1 MFDSSLIYDLWY
13 YGIEI
18 LAFICAITFHE
29 FMHGF
34 VAFKLGDRT
43 AARNGRL
50 SFNPIRHVDPFGTLI
65 LPALLLLAGMPVFGY
80 AKPVPF
86 NPNNFKDPK
95 KGELY
100 VALAGPLGNLLLAV
114 IGALLL
120 LGSAGV
126 VSLLPTVAAVY
137 LQMFLQ
143 MLIIINLY
151 LMFFNLIP
159 IPPLDGA
166 SIVVPFI
173 PDEHMDTYYTIQQY
187 ALPVFM
193 IAIILLPQVFNVD
206 PIGWYLSV
214 TAGNVYHLLVG
225 LI

>member
-1 MFDSSLIYDLWY
+1 MFDSSLIYDFWY

-18 LAFICAITFHE
+18 LAFVCAITFHE

-34 VAFKLGDRT
+34 MAFKLGDRT
-43 AARNGRL
+43 AASNGRL
-50 SFNPIRHVDPFGTLI
+50 SFNPIRHIDPFGTVI
-65 LPALLLLAGMPVFGY
+65 LPGLLLIAGMPVFGY

-95 KGELY
+95 RGELM
-100 VALAGPLGNLLLAV
+100 VALAGPFGNLVLA
-114 IGALLL
+114 IASALLL
-120 LGSAGV
+120 LGTAGF
-126 VSLLPTVAAVY
+126 VSLLPTLVAVY
-137 LQMFLQ
+137 LQMFFQ

-166 SIVVPFI
+166 SIIVPFV

-187 ALPVFM
+187 ALPIFM
-193 IAIILLPQVFNVD
+193 IAIILLPQVLNVD
-206 PIGWYLSV
+206 PIGWYLDI

-225 LI
+225 LL